1 MGQYTALLAFTRN
14 GRDYVHGDVV
24 ELPDTEPEEMR
35 DVGMLLH
42 YGVISALVQGEK
54 PQSDEEPDSAK
65 K

>member
-35 DVGMLLH
+35 DVGMLLR
-42 YGVISALVQGEK
+42 YGVISAFVREEK
-54 PQSDEEPDSAK
+54 PQSDEDSDSTK